1 MILGVRSFSPRYFTS
16 EHLSAAFSF
25 ERGRMRSSSLFFV
38 TFAIVAAATVTL
50 VAINPAH
57 AQGSLSDELNI
68 LLTTA
73 DHDAARAASTRY
85 RHGPS
90 ANDSARQKLHARQ
103 DAEQAGAQTQSG
115 GWQ

>member
-1 MILGVRSFSPRYFTS
+1 MILGARSFSPRYFTS
-16 EHLSAAFSF
+16 ENLSAGFSF
-25 ERGRMRSSSLFFV
+25 ERGRVRSSSLFFM

-50 VAINPAH
+50 VAVNTAH
-57 AQGSLSDELNI
+57 AQGSLSDELNS

-85 RHGPS
+85 RHALP
-90 ANDSARQKLHARQ
+90 ANYAVRQKLHARQ
-103 DAEQAGAQTQSG
+103 DAEQAAAQTQSG